1 MTKRKPA
8 NVVEQLRELVVE
20 ALRSIGYDVSGVFA
34 TERGLAIPSA
44 KMQVTLKVSKGHRVF
59 ECVEQ
64 YSVIRDVSTGKEDVL
79 NMVRFEEPMEKPAS
93 MARSIAMHI
102 AQNQI
107 DGAID
112 RTV

>member
-1 MTKRKPA
+1 MNKRKPT
-8 NVVEQLRELVVE
+8 NVVEQLKELVVE
-20 ALRSIGYDVSGVFA
+20 TLSSIGYDVSGVFA

-59 ECVEQ
+59 ECIEQ
-64 YSVIRDVSTGKEDVL
+64 YSVMDVSTGKETVL
-79 NMVRFEEPMEKPAS
+79 TMVRFEEPMEKPAS
-93 MARSIAMHI
+93 MARSIALHI

-112 RTV
+112 RTI